1 MGILDRRTAKRLEHD
16 RAEQEKDHADAV
28 AQWQAE
34 DAQLR
39 ELLLEAQNPAWAERV
54 SLILKKDERAFQV
67 LEGAALIEPRRLS
80 GHWEG
85 RSQGVSLRVAKGVH
99 YRVGKSTGHYV
110 QGAEVPTP
118 IDTGTL
124 TITNRRVVFQGP
136 KATREWAFSKLIG
149 FQHVDLARAPWTAI
163 QVSNRRRR
171 VASSTRRPSR
181 LAFASG
187 STWPSPITTVRST
200 SWSGLC
206 KNSSSVIPR
215 SARADL
221 RTPFPPS
228 APILPPRSRPLLDGI
243 VTQRGDMSCATG
255 TAGTGPSTFPTKGL
269 SVTATHLCPPAGG
282 RSGRRGVTAGVTAVS
297 APLRNQ
303 LPSELTGPSQMIDL
317 GHGKQARASRPSRA
331 SSQPTAQDS
340 SRPRPGKAG
349 ARARD
354 DNAID
359 APADLLA
366 GSRAR
371 Q

>member
-1 MGILDRRTAKRLEHD
+1 VGILDRRTAKRLEHD

-163 QVSNRRRR
+163 QVSNRQKTSGFLYTPAVSLGVRFRLDLALAHYNGEVDELVR
-171 VASSTRRPSR
+171 ALQEQLERHTKERPGGPACPVPALGSDPATAVTTPAGWHR
-181 LAFASG
+181 DPTGRHELRYWDGRNWTEHVSDEGIVGDCDPLVPASG
-187 STWPSPITTVRST
+187 WALRPEGSDCRSDCGQRTASQST
-200 SWSGLC
+200 S
-206 KNSSSVIPR
+206 
-215 SARADL
+215 
-221 RTPFPPS
+221 
-228 APILPPRSRPLLDGI
+228 
-243 VTQRGDMSCATG
+243 Q
-255 TAGTGPSTFPTKGL
+255 
-269 SVTATHLCPPAGG
+269 
-282 RSGRRGVTAGVTAVS
+282 
-297 APLRNQ
+297 
-303 LPSELTGPSQMIDL
+303 
-317 GHGKQARASRPSRA
+317 
-331 SSQPTAQDS
+331 
-340 SRPRPGKAG
+340 
-349 ARARD
+349 
-354 DNAID
+354 
-359 APADLLA
+359 
-366 GSRAR
+366 
-371 Q
+371 